1 MNKISVLM
9 TVYNC
14 EDYVRYAIDSIL
26 NQTYQNFEF
35 IIVDDCSNDNSKKII
50 REFKDDRIKIFEL
63 NKRLG
68 RTKALN
74 FGLKKCNHSFIAIQ
88 DSDDIS
94 KKDRLLKSLTPFED
108 KGIGMVFSKGEVIN
122 SNGQIKRLI
131 PVKKIDQNFS
141 NLRFE
146 NYVAHSSTM
155 FRSHLKNNKFFY
167 DEDFTYAQD
176 YKMILTFL
184 KETKIKF
191 LDDNLV
197 QIRYHDKNM
206 TNDKKIEKIRI
217 NESLKLI
224 NYSEKNFNNDLKL
237 NIFALS
243 QKIKLYLKL
252 FLLNL
257 KISNNDKIFF

>member
-1 MNKISVLM
+1 
-9 TVYNC
+9 
-14 EDYVRYAIDSIL
+14 
-26 NQTYQNFEF
+26 
-35 IIVDDCSNDNSKKII
+35 
-50 REFKDDRIKIFEL
+50 
-63 NKRLG
+63 
-68 RTKALN
+68 
-74 FGLKKCNHSFIAIQ
+74 
-88 DSDDIS
+88 
-94 KKDRLLKSLTPFED
+94 
-108 KGIGMVFSKGEVIN
+108 
-122 SNGQIKRLI
+122 
-131 PVKKIDQNFS
+131 
-141 NLRFE
+141 
-146 NYVAHSSTM
+146 M

-237 NIFALS
+237 NIFALF
-243 QKIKLYLKL
+243 QK
-252 FLLNL
+252 
-257 KISNNDKIFF
+257 